1 VSLWEQTGLSPA
13 YTPAVQTCPNC
24 GRENPPGAR
33 FCMHCAARLE
43 PLAGVSR
50 EIRKTVTVLFC
61 DIAGSTAIG
70 ERVDPETVRKTM
82 SRFFEEVRGVLERH
96 GGTVEKFIGDAVM
109 AVFGIPATHEDDAV
123 RAVRA
128 ADEMQRVISRLNEE
142 AEPALGEPI
151 RIRTGINTG
160 EVVTGDPSAGQA
172 LVVGDA
178 VNVAARLEQ
187 SAGPGE
193 TLLGTST
200 YELVRHAA
208 AASPIDPL
216 VLKGKRDPVRAYRL
230 DAVGPRQARRILG
243 STLVGR
249 GEELATIRD
258 WFEGSVAERACRLLS
273 VFGSAGLGKS
283 RLAREFVGAIGTEAT
298 VLTGRCLPYGEGI
311 TFWPITEVVRQACGI
326 TDDATNEEARGLIA
340 AAARGADDDEAIAER
355 VAEVAGFSESTS
367 GLRETFWG
375 IRRFLEWQA
384 RDRPLALILDD
395 LHWAEPTLLDLV
407 EYLAGWS
414 RDTAIF
420 LLCLARP
427 ELLEA
432 RPSWPTGAVE
442 AASIHLSPLTPLET
456 DELIENILEPALLE
470 PITRERIAAAGEGN
484 PLFVEE
490 LLRMLEDDGL
500 LRREGGDWSVAGDLS
515 AVQVPPT
522 IQALLSARLD
532 RLDSEERAVIG
543 SAAIAGKEFWWG
555 AVAELSPAEMRPR
568 VGAHLQT
575 LVRKELIRPERST
588 LVGEDAF
595 RFHHILIQE
604 AAYRATPKSVRA
616 DLHGRFADW
625 LETAAGD
632 RILEV
637 EEILGYHLEQSYRY
651 RMELGD
657 GGPEVLE
664 AAGRAFARLSTAG
677 RRALARGDV
686 SAAVKLLRRA
696 ASLPIEGKE
705 ERLAVKP
712 ELAEA
717 LMEAGDLP
725 EAAVVIEEAIDEAER
740 AALHGLRAHAVV
752 VRLLLMG
759 MTDPKERSSA
769 ALQQLDEVIPTFE
782 GLGDDL
788 GLARSWR
795 LLAEVHMN
803 RARYAD
809 ADDALE
815 RAVRHARRAG
825 AAWEEA
831 ESLGQF
837 AGSGAFGPAPVPEVI
852 RRCELILTQAAGNR
866 TAEARALRALG
877 TMRAMEGDFDQA
889 RELVGRAR
897 TMLEELGLR
906 LRAAFVS
913 ETLGFIE
920 RLAGDDAAA
929 ERVLREGYAVIDRLQ
944 ERGYLSTVAALLA
957 HALVAQGRED
967 EADGFTKVSEETAAE
982 DDLSSQILWRSARA
996 LHLARRGAVDEARDL
1011 IERAVLIADSTD
1023 DINMR
1028 ADALLDLSEVSSVA
1042 GRAGEAAEATRH
1054 ALDLYQRKGNQVS
1067 MAAAEAK
1074 LAVLTGDARSEPASS
1089 G

>member
-1 VSLWEQTGLSPA
+1 VFHWEQTGLCPA
-13 YTPAVQTCPNC
+13 YTPAVQACPNC
-24 GRENPPGAR
+24 GRENPPDAR

-43 PLAGVSR
+43 PLHAVSR

-61 DIAGSTAIG
+61 DIVGSTSIG
-70 ERVDPETVRKTM
+70 ERVDAETIRKTM
-82 SRFFEEVRGVLERH
+82 TRFFEEVRGVLERH
-96 GGTVEKFIGDAVM
+96 GGDVEKFIGDAVM
-109 AVFGIPATHEDDAV
+109 AVFGIPVSHEDDAV

-128 ADEMQRVISRLNEE
+128 ADEMQRAISRLNEE
-142 AEPALGEPI
+142 LELALGEPI
-151 RIRTGINTG
+151 RVRTGINTG

-187 SAGPGE
+187 SAEPGQ

-208 AASPIDPL
+208 TATAIDPL
-216 VLKGKRDPVRAYRL
+216 DLKGKRDPVRAYRL
-230 DAVGPRQARRILG
+230 DAVGPPQARRILG
-243 STLVGR
+243 SALVGR
-249 GEELATIRD
+249 GEELDTIRD
-258 WFEGSVAERACRLLS
+258 WFEGSASERACRLLS

-283 RLAREFVGAIGTEAT
+283 RLAREFVDAIGTDAT

-326 TDDATNEEARGLIA
+326 TDETSNEETRVLIA
-340 AAARGADDDEAIAER
+340 AATRGADDGEVIAER
-355 VAEVAGFSESTS
+355 VAEVAGFSEATS

-407 EYLAGWS
+407 EYLAGWG
-414 RDTAIF
+414 RDAPIF

-442 AASIHLSPLTPLET
+442 AASIHLSPLTPVET
-456 DELIENILEPALLE
+456 DELIGNILEPALLE
-470 PITRERIAAAGEGN
+470 PKTRQRIAAAGEGN

-500 LRREGGDWSVAGDLS
+500 LRQDGEDWAVAGDLS
-515 AVQVPPT
+515 AVKVPPT

-532 RLDSEERAVIG
+532 RLDPEERAVIG
-543 SAAIAGKEFWWG
+543 SAAIVGKEFWWG
-555 AVAELSPAEMRPR
+555 AVAELSPSDMRPR

-575 LVRKELIRPERST
+575 LVRKELIRPDRST

-604 AAYRATPKSVRA
+604 AAYRGTSKSVRA

-625 LETAAGD
+625 LETTAGD
-632 RILEV
+632 RMLEV
-637 EEILGYHLEQSYRY
+637 EEILGYHLEQASRY
-651 RMELGD
+651 RAELGD
-657 GGPEVLE
+657 TTSDALAV
-664 AAGRAFARLSTAG
+664 AGRALAKLSAAG

-696 ASLPIEGKE
+696 ASLPIEASAD
-705 ERLAVKP
+705 RLAVKP

-717 LMEAGDLP
+717 LMEAGDLA
-725 EAAVVIEEAIDEAER
+725 EAAAVIEEAIEEAER
-740 AALHGLRAHAVV
+740 AELHGLRAHSVV

-759 MTDPKERSSA
+759 MTDPKERSRA
-769 ALQQLDEVIPTFE
+769 ALQQLDDVIPTFE
-782 GLGDDL
+782 RLGDDL

-837 AGSGAFGPAPVPEVI
+837 AGSGAFGPAPVTEVI

-877 TMRAMEGDFDQA
+877 TMRAMEGDFDEA

-897 TMLEELGLR
+897 TMLEDLGLR

-929 ERVLREGYAVIDRLQ
+929 ERVLRDGYEVIERMQ
-944 ERGYLSTVAALLA
+944 ERGYLSTLAALLA
-957 HALVAQGRED
+957 HALVAQGRRD

-982 DDLSSQILWRSARA
+982 DDLSSQVLWRSARA
-996 LHLARRGAVDEARDL
+996 LLLVRRGAVEEARDL

-1028 ADALLDLSEVSSVA
+1028 ADTLLDLSEVCRVA
-1042 GRAGEAAEATRH
+1042 GRVGDAAAAGRH
-1054 ALDLYQRKGNQVS
+1054 ALDLYQRKGNRVS
-1067 MAAAEAK
+1067 SAAAEAK
-1074 LAVLTGDARSEPASS
+1074 LATLGDALV
-1089 G
+1089 

>member
-1 VSLWEQTGLSPA
+1 
-13 YTPAVQTCPNC
+13 
-24 GRENPPGAR
+24 
-33 FCMHCAARLE
+33 MHCATKLE
-43 PLAGVSR
+43 PGAAVSR
-50 EIRKTVTVLFC
+50 EVRKTVTVLFC

-70 ERVDPETVRKTM
+70 ERVDAETVRKTM
-82 SRFFEEVRGVLERH
+82 SRFFEEVRAVLERH

-109 AVFGIPATHEDDAV
+109 AVFGIPVAHEDDAT

-128 ADEMQRVISRLNEE
+128 AAELQHAVDRLNEE
-142 AEPALGEPI
+142 VQQALGTPI
-151 RIRTGINTG
+151 RVRTGINTG
-160 EVVTGDPSAGQA
+160 EVVTGDPAAGQA
-172 LVVGDA
+172 LVVGDP

-187 SAGPGE
+187 AAGPGE
-193 TLLGTST
+193 VLLGTST
-200 YELVRHAA
+200 YELVRYTATA
-208 AASPIDPL
+208 TALDPL
-216 VLKGKRDPVRAYRL
+216 ELKGKRDPVRAYRL
-230 DAVGPRQARRILG
+230 ESVGPPEARRILG
-243 STLVGR
+243 SALVGR
-249 GEELATIRD
+249 GEELDTIRD
-258 WFEGSVAERACRLLS
+258 WFEGAASERACRLLS
-273 VFGSAGLGKS
+273 IFGSAGLGKS
-283 RLAREFVGAIGTEAT
+283 RLAQEFVGAIGTDAI

-311 TFWPITEVVRQACGI
+311 TFWPITELIRQACGI
-326 TDDATNEEARGLIA
+326 TDDATNEEAREKIA
-340 AAARGADDDEAIAER
+340 AATRGAEDEEVIAER
-355 VAEVAGFSESTS
+355 VAEVAGFSEATS

-384 RDRPLALILDD
+384 RVRPVAVILDD

-414 RDTAIF
+414 RDAAIL

-427 ELLEA
+427 ELLET

-442 AASIHLSPLTPLET
+442 AASIHLSPLTPVET
-456 DELIENILEPALLE
+456 EELIGNILEPALLE
-470 PITRERIAAAGEGN
+470 PATRERIAAAGEGN

-490 LLRMLEDDGL
+490 LLRMLEDDAL
-500 LRREGGDWSVAGDLS
+500 LRRDGDEWKVAGDLS

-522 IQALLSARLD
+522 IHALLSARLD
-532 RLDSEERAVIG
+532 RLDPEERAVIG
-543 SAAIAGKEFWWG
+543 SAAVVGKEFWWG
-555 AVAELSPAEMRPR
+555 AVAELSPVEMHPR

-575 LVRKELIRPERST
+575 LVRKELIRPDRSS
-588 LVGEDAF
+588 LVGEDAY

-616 DLHGRFADW
+616 DLHERFADW
-625 LETAAGD
+625 LQSAPGD

-637 EEILGYHLEQSYRY
+637 EEILGYHLEQAYRY
-651 RMELGD
+651 RAELGET
-657 GGPEVLE
+657 GNGLPGL
-664 AAGRAFARLSTAG
+664 AGRAFAKLSAAG

-696 ASLPIEGKE
+696 AALPIEADT
-705 ERLAVKP
+705 ERTSVKP

-717 LMEAGDLP
+717 LMEVGDLS
-725 EAAVVIEEAIDEAER
+725 EAASVIEEAIDDAER
-740 AALHGLRAHAVV
+740 AGLSGLHAHAVV

-759 MTDPKERSSA
+759 MTDPKERSRA
-769 ALQQLDEVIPTFE
+769 ALGQLDEVIPTFE
-782 GLGDDL
+782 ELGDDL

-795 LLAEVHMN
+795 LLSEVHMN

-877 TMRAMEGDFDQA
+877 TMRAMEGDFDEA
-889 RELVGRAR
+889 RELVRRGQ
-897 TMLEELGLR
+897 TMLEDLGLR

-920 RLAGDDAAA
+920 RLAGDDEAA
-929 ERVLREGYAVIDRLQ
+929 ERVLRDGYAVIERFQ
-944 ERGYLSTVAALLA
+944 ERGYLSTLAALLA
-957 HALVAQGRED
+957 HALVAQGDED

-982 DDLSSQILWRSARA
+982 DDLSSQVLWRSARA
-996 LHLARRGAVDEARDL
+996 LVLARRGDADVARDL
-1011 IERAVLIADSTD
+1011 IERGVLIADSTD

-1028 ADALLDLSEVSSVA
+1028 ADTLLELSEVSRVA
-1042 GRAGEAAEATRH
+1042 GRVGEAADAARH

-1067 MAAAEAK
+1067 AAAAEARVAS
-1074 LAVLTGDARSEPASS
+1074 LVGAASEGVGPPA
-1089 G
+1089 